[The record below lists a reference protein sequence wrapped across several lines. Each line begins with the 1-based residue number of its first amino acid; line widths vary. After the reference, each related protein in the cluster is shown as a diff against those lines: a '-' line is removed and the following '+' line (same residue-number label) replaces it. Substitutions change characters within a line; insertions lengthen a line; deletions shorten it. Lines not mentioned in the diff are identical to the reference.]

1 MRWEL
6 DNCLTWY
13 MCNCEMAAVMVYYLD
28 DLQMSEMGAV
38 QLYQMGAVQLL
49 ELGGGHFLKNG
60 YGTVV

>member
-38 QLYQMGAVQLL
+38 QLFEIGAGQLFEMGGVK
-49 ELGGGHFLKNG
+49 FF
-60 YGTVV
+60 